1 MQPRID
7 ELIRLAKG
15 AGKILKDGF
24 GKQHDIKMKGVIDLV
39 TEVDKQAED
48 YLITKIRN
56 MHPGDMITGEESGTH
71 NGSSKAGQWLVDP
84 LDGTLNYAHGIPI
97 FSVSIAYALNGQVM
111 LGVVYDPMQDE
122 CFSAVRGQGAFLNER
137 RLQVS
142 GVQEMVG
149 AMLCTG
155 FPYDVHTTQEN
166 NLNYFAG
173 FMRQAQ
179 AIRRLGSAALDLS
192 YVAAGRLDGF
202 WELQLNA
209 WDIAAG
215 MLLVEEAGGVVT
227 DIAGKPI
234 ELVPPYSIVASTPAL
249 HPQMMGIIASS

>member
-24 GKQHDIKMKGVIDLV
+24 GKQHEIKMKGVIDLV
-39 TEVDKQAED
+39 TEIDKQAED

-71 NGSSKAGQWLVDP
+71 NGSSTAGQWLVDP

-97 FSVSIAYALNGQVM
+97 FSVSIAYALNGHVM
-111 LGVVYDPMQDE
+111 QGVVYDPMQDE

-142 GVQEMVG
+142 GVQQMVG

-155 FPYDVHTTQEN
+155 FPYDVHTTEDN
-166 NLNYFAG
+166 NLNYFSN
-173 FMRQAQ
+173 FVRKSQAV
-179 AIRRLGSAALDLS
+179 RRLGSAALDLG

-215 MLLVEEAGGVVT
+215 MLLVEEAGGIVT
-227 DIAGKPI
+227 DMAGKPI
-234 ELVPPYSIVASTPAL
+234 KLVPPYSIVAANKAL

>member
-1 MQPRID
+1 MS
-7 ELIRLAKG
+7 AS
-15 AGKILKDGF
+15 A
-24 GKQHDIKMKGVIDLV
+24 
-39 TEVDKQAED
+39 
-48 YLITKIRN
+48 
-56 MHPGDMITGEESGTH
+56 
-71 NGSSKAGQWLVDP
+71 
-84 LDGTLNYAHGIPI
+84 
-97 FSVSIAYALNGQVM
+97 
-111 LGVVYDPMQDE
+111 
-122 CFSAVRGQGAFLNER
+122 AVRGQGSFLNER

-155 FPYDVHTTQEN
+155 FPYDVHTTKEN
-166 NLNYFAG
+166 NLNYFAR

-179 AIRRLGSAALDLS
+179 AIRRLGSAALDLG

-227 DIAGKPI
+227 DMAGKPI
-234 ELVPPYSIVASTPAL
+234 ELVPPYSIVAANKAL
-249 HPQMMGIIASS
+249 HPQMMGIIANS

>member
-24 GKQHDIKMKGVIDLV
+24 GKQHEIKMKGVIDLV
-39 TEVDKQAED
+39 TEIDKQAED
-48 YLITKIRN
+48 YLITKINN
-56 MHPGDMITGEESGTH
+56 MHPGDMITGEESGIH
-71 NGSSKAGQWLVDP
+71 NGGSKGGQWLVDP

-111 LGVVYDPMQDE
+111 QGVVYDPMQDE

-142 GVQEMVG
+142 TVDKLVS

-155 FPYDVHTTQEN
+155 FPYDVHTTVEN

-173 FMRQAQ
+173 FMRSAQ
-179 AIRRLGSAALDLS
+179 AIRRLGSAALDLG

-202 WELQLNA
+202 WELSLNA

-227 DIAGKPI
+227 DMAGKPI
-234 ELVPPYSIVASTPAL
+234 LLEPPYSIVASTPVL
-249 HPQMMGIIASS
+249 HPQMMEIIASS

>member
-15 AGKILKDGF
+15 AGTILKDGF
-24 GKQHDIKMKGVIDLV
+24 GKQHEIKMKGVIDLV
-39 TEVDKQAED
+39 TEVDKEAED
-48 YLITKIRN
+48 YLISKIHN
-56 MHPGDMITGEESGTH
+56 MHPSDMITGEESGTH
-71 NGSSKAGQWLVDP
+71 NGSGTGGQWLVDP
-84 LDGTLNYAHGIPI
+84 LDGTLNYAHGVPI
-97 FSVSIAYALNGQVM
+97 FSVSIGYALSGQVM
-111 LGVVYDPMQDE
+111 QGVVYDPMQDE

-142 GVQEMVG
+142 GVREMVG

-166 NLNYFAG
+166 NLNYFSN
-173 FMRQAQ
+173 FVLKSQAV
-179 AIRRLGSAALDLS
+179 RRLGSAALDLC

-202 WELQLNA
+202 WELSLNA

-215 MLLVEEAGGVVT
+215 MLIVEEAGGVVT
-227 DIAGKPI
+227 NMAGKPI
-234 ELVPPYSIVASTPAL
+234 ELVPPYSIVASTPVL
-249 HPQMMGIIASS
+249 HPLMMEIIADS